1 VYFSCHVVDL
11 LLPASVIAVVFS
23 VRPANQLVL
32 FAHPQIE
39 TLMTFEFCRS
49 CQCESLDQS
58 SSLTGG
64 TSFTYRLAQWSVTTH
79 G

>member
-1 VYFSCHVVDL
+1 M
-11 LLPASVIAVVFS
+11 
-23 VRPANQLVL
+23 L

-49 CQCESLDQS
+49 CQCELLDQS

-64 TSFTYRLAQWSVTTH
+64 TSFTYRLAHWSVTTH